1 MNPTLRRAIPLVAAL
16 FATAMSGQAS
26 AALVTMTGQALSFVG
41 VGPAAGTPVSA
52 TFDLDFDGEANVFVR
67 RDAVRSFSVQFFDI
81 NFTSND
87 LTNWDFVMFTN
98 ASGQVGGLQFLASF
112 GGATPDDL
120 GVSVD
125 LRADQ
130 WWTSYNGICD
140 NNAGLRGPCAIDQTG
155 AFSSYG
161 NFQWGSAAFT
171 VTPQA
176 EAVSEPASLALVGVG
191 LLGAIALSR
200 RSGKS
205 GRKF

>member
-1 MNPTLRRAIPLVAAL
+1 MNLSLRRAIPPIAAL
-16 FATAMSGQAS
+16 IATIMSGQAC
-26 AALVTMTGQALSFVG
+26 AALVTMTGQALGFVG

-52 TFDLDFDGEANVFVR
+52 TFDLDFDGEANTFLH
-67 RDAVRSFSVQFFDI
+67 RDAVRSFSVQFADI

-87 LTNWDFVMFTN
+87 LTNWDFRMFTN
-98 ASGQVGGLQFLASF
+98 AAGQVSGLQFLASF

-130 WWTSYNGICD
+130 WWTSYNAICD
-140 NNAGLRGPCAIDQTG
+140 NGAGLRGPCDIDQTG

-161 NFQWGSAAFT
+161 DFQWGSASFT

-176 EAVSEPASLALVGVG
+176 QAVPEPASLALVGIG
-191 LLGAIALSR
+191 LLGAIGLSR
-200 RSGKS
+200 RTGKA
-205 GRKF
+205 GRKR

>member
-1 MNPTLRRAIPLVAAL
+1 MNPSLRRAIPLVAAL
-16 FATAMSGQAS
+16 FATAISGQAS

-98 ASGQVGGLQFLASF
+98 AAGQVGGLQFLASF

-120 GVSVD
+120 GVSMD

-130 WWTSYNGICD
+130 WWTSYSGICD
-140 NNAGLRGPCAIDQTG
+140 NNAGLRGPCDIDQTG
-155 AFSSYG
+155 AFGSYG
-161 NFQWGSAAFT
+161 NFQWGSASFT

-176 EAVSEPASLALVGVG
+176 EAVPEPASLALVGVG

-200 RSGKS
+200 RSGKAR
-205 GRKF
+205 RKL